1 MNTEYL
7 LQQAKLYVKTKFE
20 GAESGHDWWHIA
32 RVYQSAM
39 QMADEM
45 HADKLIVGL
54 AALLHDIGDSKFN
67 GGDETAGPKEIRD
80 FLEVLHLHAND
91 IEKVL
96 YIVENMSF
104 RHSFSFEGEKSLEF
118 CIVQDA
124 DRLDAMG
131 AIGIARAF
139 SYGGYKGRPFF
150 DPSIPPQIPTDKG
163 TYQKSTAPTINHFYE
178 KLLLLKDQMNTAAG
192 KKRAELRHSYML
204 GFLEQFEKEWQGDA

>member
-1 MNTEYL
+1 MNAENI
-7 LQQAKLYVKTKFE
+7 LQQAETFVKTSLE

-32 RVYQSAM
+32 RVYQTAM

-67 GGDETAGPKEIRD
+67 GGDELAGPKAIRS
-80 FLEVLHLHAND
+80 FLQTLQIEASTL
-91 IEKVL
+91 EKVL
-96 YIVENMSF
+96 FIIENMSF
-104 RHSFSFEGEKSLEF
+104 RHSFHFEGQKSLEF

-139 SYGGYKGRPFF
+139 SYGGYKGRPFY
-150 DPSIPPQIPTDKG
+150 DPAIPPHIPGDKE

-178 KLLLLKDQMNTAAG
+178 KLLLLKDQMNTEAG
-192 KKRAELRHSYML
+192 KKRAQQRHAYML
-204 GFLEQFEKEWQGDA
+204 NFLEQFYQELKG